1 MNGTIAYALSK
12 QYVADTADSLGS
24 LKGAPCTIKSITEVD
39 GGQKVTFEWTG
50 TSGTKQ
56 TSEMT
61 VKNGV
66 SVTGISDKGN
76 GTFTLLLSDGSESEP
91 IHTVKGDPFTY
102 SDFTAEQL
110 ESLRGE
116 KGYSPTI
123 TENADNT
130 DSIYKLDVTT
140 ADGTFTTP
148 NLKCTNENGDTSNV
162 QLDET
167 LTDNTKAA
175 PAGMVGELRS
185 EIADKATIE
194 NGVIKFWKTS
204 TEESGTDTLL
214 YSVDISSIGGT
225 GGLDLENLS
234 LSVSQVGEYQRLLM
248 SDGTTTK
255 AVDIPISAIT
265 DEQVSNAV
273 NEYLELNPV
282 EVDEWKILVPTD
294 NGMKPINTLTNERS
308 IREKAI
314 QLNADGTKAHNLA
327 MVKLSGDYFFA
338 TWIEYTSSDYA
349 NGGSQCFEKW
359 AVLKINNTVISIQN
373 WTALDNTFGISI
385 VSSGTLF
392 DGVEITNGVI
402 SDASDACI
410 FRLSDTKIAVMAKVT
425 CGTSTSY
432 ACTAT
437 IEFDSRYNPT
447 ITYNE
452 PTINGEFWDMKVID
466 STWNSFY
473 QFNNE
478 PSLVS
483 STYYLPIVVNY
494 KGVQVL
500 STTDGIAFTTAYFVE
515 CEHAYLEASL
525 TKTSASKFFMAIRS
539 HYSDGALYLVTGT
552 VADGVTTIVD
562 KRRIL
567 GVGSVRPHIMK
578 CNSQNSG
585 GTVINMPFYVFCCD
599 AERKNGHLYK
609 VRTYDSWGSGKIIEA
624 VDVSTWNNI
633 CCYSTHIDFTGT
645 SNISSE
651 TPVKDQLFGGTDTF
665 KNNVYVFPIA
675 ILDKSQNQAYRDG
688 IDILVSNSN
697 DYVLP
702 VATSETLGGIIAENA
717 TEKDTVPVH
726 IKEDGSLAVPTYPEA
741 SGSSGEGSGGWK
753 LIQDTTLTED
763 LSIIEFSNLDCY
775 DLRIGIYGRF
785 NDTED
790 TLSNANANASILV
803 NESGGGYQY
812 TGHIGYIRSSGGF
825 ATIIEVRSA
834 LIAPIM
840 DVRILS
846 KGGASTYR
854 TSDTALLNNSQ
865 GMWTTEK
872 INYIQ
877 IIPSNSVLKTGARI
891 VAMKRN

>member
-1 MNGTIAYALSK
+1 MDVLTYGLLNKKVEEAKNVSGEKI
-12 QYVADTADSLGS
+12 TAAVNTYLDEN
-24 LKGAPCTIKSITEVD
+24 PP
-39 GGQKVTFEWTG
+39 
-50 TSGTKQ
+50 
-56 TSEMT
+56 
-61 VKNGV
+61 
-66 SVTGISDKGN
+66 VTGA
-76 GTFTLLLSDGSESEP
+76 
-91 IHTVKGDPFTY
+91 
-102 SDFTAEQL
+102 TAEQAAQIDKNVADIGKL
-110 ESLRGE
+110 KGDIRILIESLTARLNALADSDDTTLDQMSEVVAYIKSNKSLIDAITTSKINVSDIIDNLTTNVANKPLSASQGVKLKE
-116 KGYSPTI
+116 LIDAIAVPTKLSELENDSGYAKTTDIPDKLPNPQKLTFAGAVTAEYDGSGAVTVTI
-123 TENADNT
+123 PEG
-130 DSIYKLDVTT
+130 S
-140 ADGTFTTP
+140 
-148 NLKCTNENGDTSNV
+148 
-162 QLDET
+162 
-167 LTDNTKAA
+167 
-175 PAGMVGELRS
+175 
-185 EIADKATIE
+185 
-194 NGVIKFWKTS
+194 
-204 TEESGTDTLL
+204 
-214 YSVDISSIGGT
+214 GGT
-225 GGLDLENLS
+225 
-234 LSVSQVGEYQRLLM
+234 
-248 SDGTTTK
+248 
-255 AVDIPISAIT
+255 I
-265 DEQVSNAV
+265 
-273 NEYLELNPV
+273 
-282 EVDEWKILVPTD
+282 DEWKILVPTD

-327 MVKLSGDYFFA
+327 MVLLSGTYFFA
-338 TWIEYTSSDYA
+338 TWIEYTSVDYA
-349 NGGSQCFEKW
+349 NGGSQCFERW
-359 AVLKINNTVISIQN
+359 AVLQVSNKVISGIDN
-373 WTALDNTFGISI
+373 WTASDNTFTVNVI
-385 VSSGTLF
+385 SSGTLF
-392 DGVEITNGVI
+392 DAEVI
-402 SDASDACI
+402 SNGTITDASDATI
-410 FRLSDTKIAVMAKVT
+410 FRISDTKLAVMAEVA
-425 CGTSTSY
+425 CGSTARY

-437 IEFDSRYNPT
+437 IEFDSSYNPT

-466 STWNSFY
+466 PTWNSFY

-515 CEHAYLEASL
+515 CEHAYLEVSL

-567 GVGSVRPHIMK
+567 GVGSARPHIMK
-578 CNSQNSG
+578 CNSKNSG

-609 VRTYDSWGSGKIIEA
+609 VRTYDSYGSGKIIEA

-633 CCYSTHIDFTGT
+633 CCYPTHIDFTGT
-645 SNISSE
+645 GNISGE
-651 TPVKDQLFGGTDTF
+651 TPVRKQLFGGTDTS

-675 ILDKSQNQAYRDG
+675 ILDKYQNYAYRDG
-688 IDILVSNSN
+688 VDILVPNSN

-741 SGSSGEGSGGWK
+741 SGSSGEGSGGWE

-763 LSIIEFSNLDCY
+763 LSIIEFSDLDCY

-803 NESGGGYQY
+803 NEAGGGYQY
-812 TGHIGYIRSSGGF
+812 TGHIGYIRSSGSF

-846 KGGASTYR
+846 KSGTSTYKA
-854 TSDTALLNNSQ
+854 SDTALLNNSQ